1 MKYTEGSF
9 RDWGYKIAKEE
20 FGAKDLDGGPW
31 QEINIENR
39 KIIIKD
45 VIADAFLQQILLR
58 PKEYSVVATMNL
70 NGDYISDA
78 LAAIV
83 GGIGIAPGANIN

>member
-1 MKYTEGSF
+1 MKYTEGAF
-9 RDWGYKIAKEE
+9 RDWGYNIAKEE

-45 VIADAFLQQILLR
+45 VIARICCFVL
-58 PKEYSVVATMNL
+58 KEK
-70 NGDYISDA
+70 
-78 LAAIV
+78 AI
-83 GGIGIAPGANIN
+83 G